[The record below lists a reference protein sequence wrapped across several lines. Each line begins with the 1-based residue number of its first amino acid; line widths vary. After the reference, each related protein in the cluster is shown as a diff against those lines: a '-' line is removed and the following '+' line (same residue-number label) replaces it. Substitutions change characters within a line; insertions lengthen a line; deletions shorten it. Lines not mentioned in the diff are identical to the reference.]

1 MAYSQLRGST
11 PSTSAS
17 LRSSEL
23 EEAAR
28 ALTRRIQRPE
38 PIAHIYPADDPK
50 LEQVL
55 SKLRV
60 SLRKR
65 TATAAGGDGGVR
77 GLARHFRI
85 VDRNGNG
92 ALDPSEFFKVCAL
105 NRLPLSDD
113 DVRLL
118 FAHFD
123 SDRSG
128 EVAYDEFLRAV
139 RGRLSPMR
147 RRLAMRAFELLDR
160 RHPDGPRGFLTVDN
174 LKEAY
179 STSEHPAVR
188 AGHLTREEALEDF
201 LRGFEGPHGD
211 RDGRV
216 TRDEWERYYEEVS
229 MAFDSDDA
237 FGAMLQSAW
246 RKLTVKAADGST
258 APALTFVPQ
267 AEVARLEERLR
278 VAIYTKGAGGANAAM
293 GSKSAARSAYLNP
306 RRLVEAAFKAVDVD
320 GSGVIS
326 FDEFMGALR
335 RFGLQLEEPE
345 AAAKRATKG
354 GAAAAAGTLRDP
366 ANRAALP
373 APGGVRREVV
383 QALFSKYDAD
393 DSGGISYKE
402 FAAALYDGD
411 LEREAPPPKEYF
423 PPPPQERAHRPGK
436 PCPPENEWMKG
447 GTGVAHALTGG
458 RGWAA

>member
-1 MAYSQLRGST
+1 MAHSFRGST

-65 TATAAGGDGGVR
+65 TGIGDGGVR

-258 APALTFVPQ
+258 VPALTFVPQ

-278 VAIYTKGAGGANAAM
+278 
-293 GSKSAARSAYLNP
+293 
-306 RRLVEAAFKAVDVD
+306 AV
-320 GSGVIS
+320 
-326 FDEFMGALR
+326 
-335 RFGLQLEEPE
+335 
-345 AAAKRATKG
+345 
-354 GAAAAAGTLRDP
+354 
-366 ANRAALP
+366 LP
-373 APGGVRREVV
+373 ACENVPCRPTVMRELCFAPRNWARPIASSRCSPVETAGSAPWPAVCARRRVE
-383 QALFSKYDAD
+383 S
-393 DSGGISYKE
+393 
-402 FAAALYDGD
+402 
-411 LEREAPPPKEYF
+411 APASNRSTTSMSSSTK
-423 PPPPQERAHRPGK
+423 ASH
-436 PCPPENEWMKG
+436 W
-447 GTGVAHALTGG
+447 TT
-458 RGWAA
+458 

>member
-1 MAYSQLRGST
+1 MAHSLRGST

-50 LEQVL
+50 LKQVL

-65 TATAAGGDGGVR
+65 TAGGDGGVR

-139 RGRLSPMR
+139 CGRLSPMR
-147 RRLAMRAFELLDR
+147 RRLAMRAFELLVNV
-160 RHPDGPRGFLTVDN
+160 H
-174 LKEAY
+174 
-179 STSEHPAVR
+179 
-188 AGHLTREEALEDF
+188 
-201 LRGFEGPHGD
+201 
-211 RDGRV
+211 
-216 TRDEWERYYEEVS
+216 RYTPSPE
-229 MAFDSDDA
+229 
-237 FGAMLQSAW
+237 
-246 RKLTVKAADGST
+246 
-258 APALTFVPQ
+258 PQ
-267 AEVARLEERLR
+267 
-278 VAIYTKGAGGANAAM
+278 
-293 GSKSAARSAYLNP
+293 P
-306 RRLVEAAFKAVDVD
+306 
-320 GSGVIS
+320 
-326 FDEFMGALR
+326 
-335 RFGLQLEEPE
+335 EPQ
-345 AAAKRATKG
+345 
-354 GAAAAAGTLRDP
+354 P
-366 ANRAALP
+366 
-373 APGGVRREVV
+373 
-383 QALFSKYDAD
+383 
-393 DSGGISYKE
+393 
-402 FAAALYDGD
+402 
-411 LEREAPPPKEYF
+411 
-423 PPPPQERAHRPGK
+423 
-436 PCPPENEWMKG
+436 
-447 GTGVAHALTGG
+447 
-458 RGWAA
+458 